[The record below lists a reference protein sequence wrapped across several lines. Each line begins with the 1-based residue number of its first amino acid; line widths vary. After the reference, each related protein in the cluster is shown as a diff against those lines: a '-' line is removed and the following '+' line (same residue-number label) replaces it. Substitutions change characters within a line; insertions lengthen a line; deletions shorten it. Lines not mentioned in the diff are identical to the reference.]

1 MAGITLP
8 GGVTINN
15 VPGFNPNFTDLGSVI
30 SALLPYVFVLAGLV
44 MFFLLIAGGFQLLT
58 SAGNPEATAKGYK
71 RILFAIVGFL
81 VVFISYWLIQIL
93 QYVLGIT
100 IF

>member
-8 GGVTINN
+8 GGTTINY
-15 VPGFNPNFTDLGSVI
+15 PAGFKFDDLGAVI
-30 SALLPYVFVLAGLV
+30 SALLPYMFVLAGLV

-58 SAGNPEATAKGYK
+58 SAGSPETTAKGYK
-71 RILFAIVGFL
+71 RIVFAIVGFL